1 MLKSVYQARQLS
13 FVYGWCIQPYQLD
26 SEHHMEKQVTRDKG
40 GQAVLTLK
48 LDQVAQ
54 HFYLSFFFFFL
65 SSQICFSNIDL
76 NIDFN
81 A

>member
-54 HFYLSFFFFFL
+54 HFYLSFFFFSLKPNLFF
-65 SSQICFSNIDL
+65 QHRFEYR
-76 NIDFN
+76 F
-81 A
+81 